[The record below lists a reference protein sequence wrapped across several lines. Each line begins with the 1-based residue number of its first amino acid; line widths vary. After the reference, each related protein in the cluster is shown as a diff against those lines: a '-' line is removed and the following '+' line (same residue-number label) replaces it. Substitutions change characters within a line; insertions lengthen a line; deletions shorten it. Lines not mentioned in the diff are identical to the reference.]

1 MTHDRLTLRIAG
13 IASVTSLGLT
23 VGAAAGSQ
31 SLDGGAAVVGLLVI
45 LALLLAP
52 YSIAVLASG
61 GSPARRRWLR
71 TAVLLH
77 GAADVLLRARVA
89 FFPGSSTDGIAL
101 LTIPIVV
108 APLAFAVAALA
119 AAVWSLASTLV
130 SRARS

>member
-1 MTHDRLTLRIAG
+1 MIRDRPTLTIAG
-13 IASVTSLGLT
+13 IASATSLALT
-23 VGAAAGSQ
+23 VGAAARSQ
-31 SLDGGAAVVGLLVI
+31 SLDGGAALVGLLVI

-71 TAVLLH
+71 TGVLLY
-77 GAADVLLRARVA
+77 GAADVLLRAQVV
-89 FFPGSSTDGIAL
+89 FFPGSSTDAIAL

-108 APLAFAVAALA
+108 APLAFAGAALVV
-119 AAVWSLASTLV
+119 AVSSLV